1 MTYGTPEWQG
11 WVLGEEDGL
20 KHIKAA
26 FDAGINAFDTA
37 NVCVWSDIS
46 RTYFQ
51 LTSND
56 RYTLMVVPRK
66 SLARRSKST
75 TFHEMRS

>member
-37 NVCVWSDIS
+37 NVRV
-46 RTYFQ
+46 
-51 LTSND
+51 
-56 RYTLMVVPRK
+56 
-66 SLARRSKST
+66 
-75 TFHEMRS
+75 